1 MYDWRTLRSSD
12 WFKKAAANWT
22 KMRESWRTWWT
33 VGLFNR
39 WMSSSWSLTQFMSPF
54 LFFTQRHNS
63 FRAETNV
70 LSNVLSL
77 KIKFQL
83 FFSINLY
90 LTKFQK
96 KLFTVWVSSALIFGK
111 THEFRTHLCFS
122 QIHPLLKKKKKKSTV
137 SVFKN
142 SFWVIMEPPVQG
154 HKSARKRKRRLFL
167 GYQERETPRHG
178 RHPLMPLCVP
188 QYDSFKVNKKGSGG
202 GLEVRGMLVWTHS
215 SWQHSRTFI
224 QPVWHELD
232 KDDAKKMCNMKIDK
246 QTPMW
251 TSMTDKLKNYP
262 GWNFC
267 MKSVQY
273 ESVL

>member
-122 QIHPLLKKKKKKSTV
+122 QVHPLLKKKKINLQLVCLKIAFES
-137 SVFKN
+137 SWSLQFKVIN
-142 SFWVIMEPPVQG
+142 LRGGGKDVYFWVIRSEKLHATVVT
-154 HKSARKRKRRLFL
+154 LWC
-167 GYQERETPRHG
+167 
-178 RHPLMPLCVP
+178 LCV
-188 QYDSFKVNKKGSGG
+188 FRN
-202 GLEVRGMLVWTHS
+202 MIHS
-215 SWQHSRTFI
+215 
-224 QPVWHELD
+224 
-232 KDDAKKMCNMKIDK
+232 K
-246 QTPMW
+246 
-251 TSMTDKLKNYP
+251 
-262 GWNFC
+262 
-267 MKSVQY
+267 
-273 ESVL
+273 

>member
-1 MYDWRTLRSSD
+1 
-12 WFKKAAANWT
+12 
-22 KMRESWRTWWT
+22 
-33 VGLFNR
+33 
-39 WMSSSWSLTQFMSPF
+39 
-54 LFFTQRHNS
+54 
-63 FRAETNV
+63 
-70 LSNVLSL
+70 
-77 KIKFQL
+77 
-83 FFSINLY
+83 
-90 LTKFQK
+90 
-96 KLFTVWVSSALIFGK
+96 
-111 THEFRTHLCFS
+111 
-122 QIHPLLKKKKKKSTV
+122 
-137 SVFKN
+137 
-142 SFWVIMEPPVQG
+142 MEPPVQG

-251 TSMTDKLKNYP
+251 TSMTDKLKTIP
-262 GWNFC
+262 VETSVWNQSSMNLYFRPADGSAAPPC
-267 MKSVQY
+267 FQSCPVAAHCILANILPIEHHYERDVCKTVNRTTQTRSNMTWPFRYLWFTEVHYIHFFFTQDRKSY
-273 ESVL
+273 FKTGEIITM